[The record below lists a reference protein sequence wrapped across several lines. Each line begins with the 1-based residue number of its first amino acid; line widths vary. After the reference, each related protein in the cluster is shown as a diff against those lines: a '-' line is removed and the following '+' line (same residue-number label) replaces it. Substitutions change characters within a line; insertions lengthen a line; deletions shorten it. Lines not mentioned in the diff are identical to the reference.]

1 MQSSI
6 YFTACCL
13 IFTTILLI
21 AYFSKKRIKTSENAI
36 FSGISI
42 ITFISLCL
50 EIANYFLI
58 RSGFDEKN
66 LFFIFCSKLILI
78 SFYIWG
84 SLFSMYINVSA
95 NKESTNRL
103 YKYLIPT
110 LSLIILIL
118 PISYLKKN
126 GMVIPSGLSVLFL
139 YLVLGFIIILSLI
152 KMLSFKKRD
161 IKKFYP
167 LMLFII
173 LTMISTVTQFFNPTI
188 LFSDLIFP
196 VILFV
201 MFFTIEN
208 PDLKMIQQLE
218 LAREEADKANRSKT
232 DFLSSMSHE
241 IRTPLNAI
249 VGFSDCILEA
259 KNVDEAKENAKDIIS
274 ASQTL
279 LEIVNGI
286 LDISKIE
293 AGKMEIV
300 NKKYNAKQIFY
311 DLAKLI
317 TPRMQDK
324 GLDFTYEIDPNL
336 PAMLYGDSANI
347 KKIVTNFL
355 SNACKYTDHG
365 FVRYEVHSVNL
376 GEYSR
381 IIISVEDSG
390 RGIKKEAIDKM
401 FTRFQRLEEDRNTT
415 IEGTGLGLAIT
426 KQLAELMGGKVIVHT
441 IYGKGS
447 KFTVVLNQKIE
458 QMDMKE
464 KVAFTEHLDLTDVK
478 ILIVDDAPLNLK
490 VAVKL
495 FEKYQANHIDTCS
508 SGFEC
513 IDKIR
518 SGEQYDLIFLDDMMP
533 KMSGVETY
541 HELQKYPNFHVPIVA
556 LTANAITG
564 MREKYLSE
572 GFQDYLAKPI
582 EQTELIRV
590 CNRLLGREYTTTS
603 MDPVKEENVEEKNK
617 VIPVETNIE
626 ELVSQY
632 VELTDSGEEFPTTIS
647 TMPQEIP
654 TTEPVS
660 NQADILPVVD
670 LNLPSTTPSTT
681 APTEV
686 YDRDYLANN
695 GVDFDKALE
704 LLGDMDMY
712 DMTIQDFLAEVEDKW
727 NRMKEYLATHN
738 MEDYAVDV
746 HSLKSDCKYLGFM
759 HLAEIAYD
767 HELHSKNN
775 DVEYIKDHYS
785 ELETEYNRVLSV
797 VKNYASQLKKES

>member
-1 MQSSI
+1 ME
-6 YFTACCL
+6 
-13 IFTTILLI
+13 ILLI
-21 AYFSKKRIKTSENAI
+21 
-36 FSGISI
+36 
-42 ITFISLCL
+42 L
-50 EIANYFLI
+50 
-58 RSGFDEKN
+58 
-66 LFFIFCSKLILI
+66 
-78 SFYIWG
+78 
-84 SLFSMYINVSA
+84 
-95 NKESTNRL
+95 
-103 YKYLIPT
+103 
-110 LSLIILIL
+110 
-118 PISYLKKN
+118 
-126 GMVIPSGLSVLFL
+126 
-139 YLVLGFIIILSLI
+139 
-152 KMLSFKKRD
+152 
-161 IKKFYP
+161 
-167 LMLFII
+167 
-173 LTMISTVTQFFNPTI
+173 
-188 LFSDLIFP
+188 
-196 VILFV
+196 
-201 MFFTIEN
+201 
-208 PDLKMIQQLE
+208 
-218 LAREEADKANRSKT
+218 
-232 DFLSSMSHE
+232 
-241 IRTPLNAI
+241 
-249 VGFSDCILEA
+249 
-259 KNVDEAKENAKDIIS
+259 
-274 ASQTL
+274 
-279 LEIVNGI
+279 
-286 LDISKIE
+286 
-293 AGKMEIV
+293 
-300 NKKYNAKQIFY
+300 
-311 DLAKLI
+311 
-317 TPRMQDK
+317 
-324 GLDFTYEIDPNL
+324 
-336 PAMLYGDSANI
+336 

-464 KVAFTEHLDLTDVK
+464 KVAFTEHLDLTDIK

-541 HELQKYPNFHVPIVA
+541 HELQKYPNFHVPTVA

-686 YDRDYLANN
+686 YDRDYLAKN